1 MTDLPLCRSVHA
13 YAVFVIGIACAW
25 HGGGTLPAFGD
36 ENQVV
41 WHVGKDFQ
49 KQLQLPSPISWSEQ
63 TVRRGLTS
71 LSKSQQIAIWLD
83 RRIDPDGLISITTRG
98 ETLHATL
105 RQIAQELNVG
115 VGFVGNVV
123 YIGPPEAVA
132 SLKSEMKK
140 RTAELQRL
148 SRRLPRRRRRAMLRR
163 HTLHWNDLDSP
174 AKLLENQAARFQL
187 KILGDRKVSHDLWAG
202 ATIPTASCV
211 ELLSLIL
218 IQYDLT
224 FRWGRRGAS
233 IQLVP
238 IGKND
243 DGSIGNNS
251 SRN

>member
-1 MTDLPLCRSVHA
+1 MGTALVL
-13 YAVFVIGIACAW
+13 AVFLFPGPDDIVLDRPAPQLLVGRPFRIALTIKTTASWKNASLRYILRRLSQLTKIGI
-25 HGGGTLPAFGD
+25 
-36 ENQVV
+36 V
-41 WHVGKDFQ
+41 
-49 KQLQLPSPISWSEQ
+49 
-63 TVRRGLTS
+63 
-71 LSKSQQIAIWLD
+71 LD
-83 RRIDPDGLISITTRG
+83 RRIDPTQKPFISVKSVALIDVLKT
-98 ETLHATL
+98 
-105 RQIAQELNVG
+105 IAKKTSAQTAII
-115 VGFVGNVV
+115 GNVV

-132 SLKSEMKK
+132 ALRSEMKK

-148 SRRLPRRRRRAMLRR
+148 TRRMPRRRRLSLLRKR
-163 HTLHWNDLDSP
+163 SLYWNDLDSP
-174 AKLLENQAARFQL
+174 AMLLKNQAAKYQL
-187 KILGDRKVSHDLWAG
+187 KILGKRNIPHDLWA
-202 ATIPTASCV
+202 AAAIPTASCV